1 MLAACNQSERQ
12 GFALSGTIGGLQ
24 PGDTLLLATISLP
37 VWEEEKVDTV
47 LVEREGE
54 FSSFVSAVE
63 SGMYLLKYRPK
74 VGELPQSCMGGSEF
88 FARVGDRVHLSGD
101 LKYLGAL
108 PLEGGVYD
116 NPAIARYDSMSVES
130 GRELIDIFGK
140 ITVFRID
147 DNFVRMNNS
156 AKRMCM
162 PQFDA
167 NVVKPALFELLKL
180 ESEWIPTK
188 PGTAL
193 YIRPFM
199 FANEEVLGV
208 HASKKYVF
216 CIILS
221 PVGSY
226 YAHGLEPTKIL
237 VEDTLVRAFIGG
249 TGEAKCSGNYACSL
263 LGGEK
268 ANALGYDQALWLD
281 GKEHKYVEEVG
292 SMNIFFVIGDEVV
305 TPQLVGSILPGITR
319 KSCLEV
325 LKKYGYKASE
335 RRISI
340 DEVVKAYEDGTL
352 KECFGTGTAAVISPV
367 GVIGYKGKD
376 MVVNGGNMGEITAF
390 LYDKITG
397 IQQEKYADEFG
408 WVTQI
413 N

>member
-1 MLAACNQSERQ
+1 MKITKAQVLKQKPDFSNLGFGKYFTDHMLVMEYEKGAWKEPEIVPYASFPMAPATNVLHYAQSIFE
-12 GFALSGTIGGLQ
+12 GAK
-24 PGDTLLLATISLP
+24 AYKN
-37 VWEEEKVDTV
+37 EE
-47 LVEREGE
+47 
-54 FSSFVSAVE
+54 
-63 SGMYLLKYRPK
+63 
-74 VGELPQSCMGGSEF
+74 
-88 FARVGDRVHLSGD
+88 
-101 LKYLGAL
+101 
-108 PLEGGVYD
+108 
-116 NPAIARYDSMSVES
+116 
-130 GRELIDIFGK
+130 GK

-237 VEDTLVRAFIGG
+237 VEETLVRAFIGG

-292 SMNIFFVIGDEVV
+292 SMNIFFLIGDEVV

-376 MVVNGGNMGEITAF
+376 MVVNGGKMGEITAF

-397 IQQEKYADEFG
+397 IQQERYADEFG

>member
-1 MLAACNQSERQ
+1 
-12 GFALSGTIGGLQ
+12 
-24 PGDTLLLATISLP
+24 
-37 VWEEEKVDTV
+37 
-47 LVEREGE
+47 
-54 FSSFVSAVE
+54 
-63 SGMYLLKYRPK
+63 
-74 VGELPQSCMGGSEF
+74 
-88 FARVGDRVHLSGD
+88 
-101 LKYLGAL
+101 
-108 PLEGGVYD
+108 
-116 NPAIARYDSMSVES
+116 
-130 GRELIDIFGK
+130 
-140 ITVFRID
+140 
-147 DNFVRMNNS
+147 
-156 AKRMCM
+156 
-162 PQFDA
+162 
-167 NVVKPALFELLKL
+167 
-180 ESEWIPTK
+180 
-188 PGTAL
+188 
-193 YIRPFM
+193 M

-376 MVVNGGNMGEITAF
+376 MVVNGGKMGEITAF
-390 LYDKITG
+390 LYDKITV
-397 IQQEKYADEFG
+397 IQQERYADEFG